1 MGRRR
6 PGKAASVPRDPDEP
20 DALDE
25 PAEERNAD
33 PVTQR
38 EALELDLMDEG
49 RSEDGERIGDEID

>member
-1 MGRRR
+1 
-6 PGKAASVPRDPDEP
+6 VPRDRDEP
-20 DALDE
+20 EALEE